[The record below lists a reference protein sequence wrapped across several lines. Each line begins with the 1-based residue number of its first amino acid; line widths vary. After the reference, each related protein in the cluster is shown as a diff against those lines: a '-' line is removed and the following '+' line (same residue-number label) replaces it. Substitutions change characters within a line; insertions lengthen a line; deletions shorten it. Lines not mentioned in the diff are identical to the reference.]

1 MWIKLIGVG
10 KCQKEKLLILDK
22 LKNLIWFVF
31 LYYPITVVNGIG
43 LILLA
48 NERITG
54 GYFTTK
60 LFKKKNKS
68 QIDKEKFAKMMKRIC
83 K

>member
-1 MWIKLIGVG
+1 M
-10 KCQKEKLLILDK
+10 
-22 LKNLIWFVF
+22 F

>member
-1 MWIKLIGVG
+1 MLF
-10 KCQKEKLLILDK
+10 LDK

-43 LILLA
+43 LIILA

-54 GYFTTK
+54 GYFTTSI
-60 LFKKKNKS
+60 FRKKSKR